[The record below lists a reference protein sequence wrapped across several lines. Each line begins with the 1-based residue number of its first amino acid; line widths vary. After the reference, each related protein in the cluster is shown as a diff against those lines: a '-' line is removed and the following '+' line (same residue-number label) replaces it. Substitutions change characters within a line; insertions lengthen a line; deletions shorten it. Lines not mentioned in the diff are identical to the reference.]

1 MKWNWKEYPRVELA
15 LNTQGRLILQRASD
29 NAVPANVFTE
39 TQIGS
44 LWRTIAG
51 SGLDAESENVTLFDG
66 LQENGRL
73 KAMDASITRATGS
86 NRAYEAWQLAEFQ
99 PIHLELRV
107 NHGKPQLRVQSV
119 VRENLKPEKAKPPVL
134 SIQRVTVEGEKAA
147 PQGKPQ
153 APKPQN
159 KIARAD

>member
-15 LNTQGRLILQRASD
+15 LNNVGRLILQRAGE

-39 TQIGS
+39 NQLGS

-51 SGLDAESENVTLFDG
+51 SGLDAEAESVTLFDG

-73 KAMDASITRATGS
+73 KAAPASITRATGS

-119 VRENLKPEKAKPPVL
+119 VRESLKPEKVKPPVL
-134 SIQRVTVEGEKAA
+134 QIKRLTAEGEKPE
-147 PQGKPQ
+147 PQGKG
-153 APKPQN
+153 KPQS

>member
-15 LNTQGRLILQRASD
+15 LNNAGRLILQRAGES
-29 NAVPANVFTE
+29 AVPANVFTE

-44 LWRTIAG
+44 LWRTIAQ
-51 SGLDAESENVTLFDG
+51 SGLDAESESVTLFDG

-73 KAMDASITRATGS
+73 KAMDAAITRATGS

-119 VRENLKPEKAKPPVL
+119 IRENLKPEKAKPPVL
-134 SIQRVTVEGEKAA
+134 NIQRVTAEGEKAA
-147 PQGKPQ
+147 PQGKAQ
-153 APKPQN
+153 KPQSR
-159 KIARAD
+159 IARAD